1 MDYDPTNPEE
11 MARHIEKD
19 IGMLKKAVQGE
30 VNMDAMPNIEN
41 VFKPGTNSGDGM
53 GFGGGAL
60 GLVALLALL
69 NRNVLNGGWNGVGD
83 GMGGAGGSAVNQL
96 TLGQIQ
102 GTLGD
107 IKAAVPLAEAQV
119 QLALA
124 GVQGNINSNL
134 NSATGGLQ
142 TAIAMLQLQ
151 NANSSAALGD
161 KLDAGFAA
169 NSLATA
175 QSQFA
180 IAQAVYND
188 GTKTRELIQSID
200 KTNDSRLITSQANEI
215 VELRQRNE
223 TDRTRH
229 GLEITMTNNQNQN
242 QLQFQ
247 QQAQVLGVL
256 SNGLVDALQS
266 IRATNQA
273 INIGSG
279 TQTANPLN
287 NNTNVRA

>member
-11 MARHIEKD
+11 MARHIDKD
-19 IGMLKKAVQGE
+19 IDMLQKALKGVDKME
-30 VNMDAMPNIEN
+30 V
-41 VFKPGTNSGDGM
+41 VSGDNL
-53 GFGGGAL
+53 GFGGGGAL
-60 GLVALLALL
+60 GLVALMALL
-69 NRNVLNGGWNGVGD
+69 NRNGGFGNNGFDGNNGGS
-83 GMGGAGGSAVNQL
+83 GSTVNQI

-107 IKAAVPLAEAQV
+107 IKASVPLAEAQV

-124 GVQGNINSNL
+124 GVQNDITSNVSAGNVAL
-134 NSATGGLQ
+134 MQGQSAS
-142 TAIAMLQLQ
+142 QLQ
-151 NANSSAALGD
+151 VANLASQLGD
-161 KLDAGFAA
+161 KVDAGFAA

-175 QSQFA
+175 QAQFA
-180 IAQAVYND
+180 IAQAVYNE
-188 GTKTRELIQSID
+188 GSKTRELIQSID
-200 KTNDSRLITSQANEI
+200 KNNDSRLITSQANEI
-215 VELRQRNE
+215 VELRQRNDS
-223 TDRTRH
+223 DRARH
-229 GLEITMTNNQNQN
+229 GIEITMTNNQNQN

-247 QQAQVLGVL
+247 QQQQVLSVL

-279 TQTANPLN
+279 TQTANPHN